1 MKLSV
6 LVPIYNAERFLEPF
20 MRSLASQCVEDIE
33 FVFLDDCSQD
43 DSVEVLKRELAKC
56 GLSSMARLLFHKEN
70 RGVSEARQTLLD
82 AAKGEY
88 VIYADPDDEIDPGMY
103 EGLLA
108 KAYSTNADF
117 VWEDFYEGDVGC
129 RNQKF
134 AGDIVELIRAIL
146 RGRIHGATW
155 NKLIRRQFILES
167 GARFLEGRVC
177 LCEDMDFICQ
187 VLAANPK
194 VAYHDG
200 CHYHYRT
207 VCDSATH
214 GLSEA
219 SFRSLM
225 AVENHLARILPAK
238 TVAEDLAYWRKS
250 NRLAAFLSNAVGD
263 KFFYDYLE
271 NVRDLSGLPTNII
284 LKGLFWFAARGGRRL
299 MLPLY
304 QLISH
309 FAR

>member
-6 LVPIYNAERFLEPF
+6 LVPVYNAERFLESF
-20 MRSLASQCVEDIE
+20 MRSLARQFFAGVE

-43 DSVEVLKRELAKC
+43 DSVQVLKQEIAKSGLA
-56 GLSSMARLLFHKEN
+56 SASRLLSHKEN
-70 RGVSEARQTLLD
+70 MGVSEARQTLLE
-82 AAKGEY
+82 AAMGEY
-88 VIYADPDDEIDPGMY
+88 VIFADPDDKIEPRMY
-103 EGLLA
+103 DGLLA
-108 KAYSTNADF
+108 TARSTNADF
-117 VWEDFYEGDVGC
+117 VWEDFYEGS
-129 RNQKF
+129 
-134 AGDIVELIRAIL
+134 AGRRSQRFDGDAAGFIMAML
-146 RGRIHGATW
+146 RGRLHGATW

-250 NRLAAFLSNAVGD
+250 NRLAAFLSDSVSD
-263 KFFYDYLE
+263 KFFYEYLDDI
-271 NVRDLSGLPTNII
+271 RDLSGLPTNII
-284 LKGLFWFAARGGRRL
+284 LKGLFWFAARGGRWL